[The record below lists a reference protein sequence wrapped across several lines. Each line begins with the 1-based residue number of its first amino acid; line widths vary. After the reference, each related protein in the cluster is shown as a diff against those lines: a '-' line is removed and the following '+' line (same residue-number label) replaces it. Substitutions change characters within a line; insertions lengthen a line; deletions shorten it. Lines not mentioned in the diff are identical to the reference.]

1 MARRSTHLAKG
12 FWCKLSFSNSLQE
25 KVRFYCNETILVSEN
40 VNDHFSPE
48 HHKLILLKNIE
59 FMCKKGKGTTEN
71 QDNFFILIDGEVK
84 IFGLFDGHGVNGNQ
98 VSGFASGMML
108 NFIRNIANDFF
119 AKKNLSKASDAE
131 I

>member
-1 MARRSTHLAKG
+1 
-12 FWCKLSFSNSLQE
+12 
-25 KVRFYCNETILVSEN
+25 

-108 NFIRNIANDFF
+108 NFIRNIASDFF

-131 I
+131 IERMIKRCFKYV